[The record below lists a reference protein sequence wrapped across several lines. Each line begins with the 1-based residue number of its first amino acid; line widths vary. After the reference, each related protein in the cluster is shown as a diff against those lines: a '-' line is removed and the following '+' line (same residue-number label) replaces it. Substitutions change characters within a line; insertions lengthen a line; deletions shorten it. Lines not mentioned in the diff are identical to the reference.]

1 MAGIVVHGGVGHG
14 GDPDGRLRAGV
25 EAAARAGWQVLSA
38 GGEALEAVLAA
49 VRTLEDDPHFNA
61 GTGAVLNLAGEVEM
75 DAAVATGEGG
85 FGAVAAL
92 PRVRHP
98 VDVARAV
105 MEETD
110 HLLLSGLGA
119 LEFAR
124 ARGFEPY
131 NPVTV
136 ERLERWQR
144 DRRLLEAG
152 ESPYWRRLAE
162 QAARERH
169 YSTVGAAAV
178 DARGRVAV
186 ATSTGGISLKLP
198 GRVGDTPVMGAGT
211 FASALGAASATGH
224 GEGILRLGLTRLAV
238 ERMEREDAMSAV
250 RAVVELAGRAGVE
263 AGLIGVDARGG
274 LGFAFNTGRMAWAR
288 AGEEGL
294 EAGA

>member
-1 MAGIVVHGGVGHG
+1 M
-14 GDPDGRLRAGV
+14 RAGV
-25 EAAARAGWQVLSA
+25 EAAARAGWQVLAA
-38 GGEALEAVLAA
+38 GGSALEAVLAA

-61 GTGAVLNLAGEVEM
+61 GTGAVLNLAGEAEM

-92 PRVRHP
+92 TRVRHP

-110 HLLLSGLGA
+110 HLLLAGLGA

-124 ARGFEPY
+124 ARGFAPY

-136 ERLERWQR
+136 ERLERWRR
-144 DRRLLEAG
+144 DRELLESG
-152 ESPYWRRLAE
+152 RSPFWPRLAA
-162 QAARERH
+162 QAAHERR

-178 DARGRVAV
+178 DGRGRVAA

-211 FASALGAASATGH
+211 FASPLGAASATGH

-238 ERMEREDAMSAV
+238 ERMEREDAMTAV
-250 RAVVELAGRAGVE
+250 RAVVELAGRSGVE

-274 LGFAFNTGRMAWAR
+274 LGFAFNTPHMACAR
-288 AGEEGL
+288 ADERGV
-294 EAGA
+294 EASV

>member
-1 MAGIVVHGGVGHG
+1 MAGIVVHGGAGHVE
-14 GDPDGRLRAGV
+14 DPDGLQRAGV
-25 EAAARAGWQVLSA
+25 EKAARAGWEVLSA
-38 GGEALEAVLAA
+38 GGSALEAVLAA

-61 GTGAVLNLAGEVEM
+61 GTGAVLNLAGEAEM

-92 PRVRHP
+92 TRVRHP

-105 MEETD
+105 MDETD
-110 HLLLSGLGA
+110 HLLLAGQGA

-144 DRRLLEAG
+144 DRQLLESGRSTFWPKLARRAG
-152 ESPYWRRLAE
+152 HE
-162 QAARERH
+162 AR
-169 YSTVGAAAV
+169 YSTVGAVAV
-178 DARGRVAV
+178 DAEGRVAA

-211 FASALGAASATGH
+211 FASPLGAASATGH

-238 ERMEREDAMSAV
+238 ERMEREDAMEAV
-250 RAVVELAGRAGVE
+250 RAAIDLAGRAGVE

-274 LGFAFNTGRMAWAR
+274 LGFAFNTAGMARAWA
-288 AGEEGL
+288 GERGI
-294 EAGA
+294 EAWS